1 MSETARKAEGPEAGA
16 PRQDVSGAG
25 AKAPEAPQAS
35 VPAEAPAPQGSQ
47 GQAGA
52 KAVDAEPEG
61 EAVARIQPARQ
72 QVALT
77 PEMLQQLAKAGVK
90 PGEAGSQQIPP
101 ELLKQILAGQAGQ
114 AGVPAQ
120 AGGLPAGMPLGM
132 AAQGPQKPEDLT
144 LDQARAIAGR
154 QGAPTRRRVERDPS
168 RMDKSLALEEVDK
181 GVSASN
187 AAGFASFLKSIF
199 LGGRLEQSPDKDLGT
214 MLQQAMAGQ
223 GQPGKRS
230 TTMGGMGLFAAMDAP
245 LRGLTPDDVKYA
257 SDVDAAYSRRP
268 KFGARFLS
276 VFIFIFFGVLL
287 VWSAF
292 AEIDEVTHSEG
303 SVVGSRKTQSIS
315 NLEGGILRSML
326 VREGQEVSKGD
337 VIAQLDNEMAAS
349 AYRDAVNRTMDDS
362 IALIRLE
369 AELKG
374 VKPSFPT
381 DLKAWARELLGRD
394 PEPEA
399 LAGLQQKMRD
409 QQTAYESRLAKYKA
423 DEAVLQAQIA
433 QRQKDV
439 QEQKAHRDQ
448 LSGSL
453 SLASQQRDAAQGLLS
468 RRNFSRIEFLN
479 LEQKV
484 VELRGQLDM
493 LNASIPR
500 AEASAA
506 EAQHRIASHKA
517 EYESGITEEINKRR
531 AEQASLRETLSAG
544 SDRVTRTDVRSPVRG
559 IVKQIYVN
567 TIGGTVKPG
576 EPILDITPLDD
587 TLLVE
592 AAMPVKPQDVA
603 FLRPGQDVMV
613 KITAY
618 DFSIYG
624 GLDGKLEQISA
635 DTIEDKR
642 GEFYYLVK
650 VRTKKTALVYHNE
663 VLPIIPGMMVQ
674 ADILIGK
681 KTVLQYM
688 LKPIL
693 KAKQNALTER

>member
-1 MSETARKAEGPEAGA
+1 
-16 PRQDVSGAG
+16 
-25 AKAPEAPQAS
+25 
-35 VPAEAPAPQGSQ
+35 
-47 GQAGA
+47 
-52 KAVDAEPEG
+52 
-61 EAVARIQPARQ
+61 
-72 QVALT
+72 
-77 PEMLQQLAKAGVK
+77 
-90 PGEAGSQQIPP
+90 
-101 ELLKQILAGQAGQ
+101 
-114 AGVPAQ
+114 
-120 AGGLPAGMPLGM
+120 
-132 AAQGPQKPEDLT
+132 
-144 LDQARAIAGR
+144 
-154 QGAPTRRRVERDPS
+154 
-168 RMDKSLALEEVDK
+168 
-181 GVSASN
+181 
-187 AAGFASFLKSIF
+187 
-199 LGGRLEQSPDKDLGT
+199 

-287 VWSAF
+287 AWSAF

-592 AAMPVKPQDVA
+592 ARVKPQDVA